1 MAKEIVFD
9 IPFSCPINLSFKTI
23 EFDNFVYAYKKERRE
38 DELFTKINLGI
49 YTLEFIF

>member
-1 MAKEIVFD
+1 MIVIK
-9 IPFSCPINLSFKTI
+9 IPSF
-23 EFDNFVYAYKKERRE
+23 EYAYKKERRE

>member
-1 MAKEIVFD
+1 MIVIK
-9 IPFSCPINLSFKTI
+9 IPSILYMHI
-23 EFDNFVYAYKKERRE
+23 KKRRE

>member
-1 MAKEIVFD
+1 MIVIK
-9 IPFSCPINLSFKTI
+9 IPSILYMHI
-23 EFDNFVYAYKKERRE
+23 KKERRE